1 MAREITT
8 TGSKLVSTLMK
19 EFNQNFPYL
28 RLGIFPPEAKKI
40 VAKGGSISGV
50 DVTKKLTEIRTKVG
64 KGEISLT
71 GSRKVANIEHEFE
84 EIFGLYVQICYT
96 SKEGN
101 RYYTTG
107 SDDTKSLSELNRE
120 KEALGCKKDIW
131 K

>member
-19 EFNQNFPYL
+19 EFNKNFPYL

-40 VAKGGSISGV
+40 VAKGGSISRV
-50 DVTKKLTEIRTKVG
+50 DITKKLSEVRTKVG
-64 KGEISLT
+64 KGEISFT
-71 GSRKVANIEHEFE
+71 GSRKVGNVEREFD

-96 SKEGN
+96 EKDGS
-101 RYYTTG
+101 RYYTG
-107 SDDTKSLSELNRE
+107 SSEDNKTLSELNRE
-120 KEALGCKKDIW
+120 KEAQGCIKDVW

>member
-28 RLGIFPPEAKKI
+28 SLFISGPESKKI
-40 VAKGGSISGV
+40 VAAGGSIHSV
-50 DVTKKLTEIRTKVG
+50 DISKKLSEVRTKVG
-64 KGEISLT
+64 KGEISFT
-71 GSRKVANIEHEFE
+71 GSRKVSNIEREFE

-96 SKEGN
+96 SKEGKG
-101 RYYTTG
+101 YYTSG
-107 SDDTKSLSELNRE
+107 KDNAKSLSELNRE
-120 KEALGCKKDIW
+120 KEAQGCKKDEW